1 LFPHFLQYSKNLIC
15 TETYLLEVLTFFL
28 GIVSR
33 WKANMGEKVARSDPG
48 DILQHCTA
56 TQYAKESSQAE
67 AW

>member
-1 LFPHFLQYSKNLIC
+1 
-15 TETYLLEVLTFFL
+15 
-28 GIVSR
+28 
-33 WKANMGEKVARSDPG
+33 MGEKVARSDPG